1 MEALPKT
8 VLVVE
13 DDGPTSAFLADNL
26 GADGYRVFCASEAG
40 EAVRALE
47 VRRPDLLLLD
57 LGLES
62 GSGLEV
68 LDRLRAAD
76 PASSRMDP
84 DLPVII
90 LTGRAGEVDRV
101 RGFARGADDYLCKPF
116 SYPELVARIDAVLRR
131 ASGRL
136 RRGVLRVG
144 ELTVDPSSRVV
155 RVSGRAVGL
164 SAKEFALLHALA
176 CDPSRVVS
184 KVELLRDVWGY
195 ASIGMSRTV
204 DAHAC
209 RLRKK
214 LSCGERRYVGSVR
227 GVGYRLFADG
237 VVWVGCV
244 VAGGLAVIVVRL
256 RLRLELV
263 ARAEHELRGPLTAFG
278 LALDAAR
285 GTAAGRRLAL
295 VLDAELARARA
306 GLTDLAAARS
316 GRRPVCVPS
325 PVLVDRL
332 LRSSAAAWGA
342 RVHRGAGSAVVR
354 ADPTRLASALGNVLS
369 NAAEHGDGEVSVE
382 ARQLHDRVRIQ
393 VTNAVR
399 GRDRGRGL
407 GIAADAAA
415 ASGGRLVTAVL
426 ELPVER

>member
-13 DDGPTSAFLADNL
+13 DDGPTGAFLADNL
-26 GADGYRVFCASEAG
+26 SADGYRVFCASEAG

-47 VRRPDLLLLD
+47 VRQPDLLLLD
-57 LGLES
+57 LGLAA

-144 ELTVDPSSRVV
+144 ELTVDPSTRVV
-155 RVSGRAVGL
+155 RVGGRAVAL

-214 LSCGERRYVGSVR
+214 LSCGERRYVGNVR
-227 GVGYRLFADG
+227 GIGYRLFADG
-237 VVWVGCV
+237 VV
-244 VAGGLAVIVVRL
+244 
-256 RLRLELV
+256 
-263 ARAEHELRGPLTAFG
+263 
-278 LALDAAR
+278 
-285 GTAAGRRLAL
+285 
-295 VLDAELARARA
+295 
-306 GLTDLAAARS
+306 
-316 GRRPVCVPS
+316 
-325 PVLVDRL
+325 
-332 LRSSAAAWGA
+332 
-342 RVHRGAGSAVVR
+342 
-354 ADPTRLASALGNVLS
+354 
-369 NAAEHGDGEVSVE
+369 
-382 ARQLHDRVRIQ
+382 
-393 VTNAVR
+393 
-399 GRDRGRGL
+399 
-407 GIAADAAA
+407 
-415 ASGGRLVTAVL
+415 
-426 ELPVER
+426 